1 VNLSGYFLTD
11 DLSNWDKWQVPAGTT
26 IGAGGYLMVWAD
38 NQPTLDTN
46 PLHAGFALSADGE
59 AIGLFAPD
67 GTQVDAVVFGPQEED
82 LSQGSFPNGQPGA
95 IEFLTEATPGSV
107 NVFQPPVFV
116 PQSVVR
122 QPNGWTTVEW
132 NAVVNRSYRI
142 RYKNDL
148 NDAEWQLLG
157 QVLATSP
164 LKSVTDTTS
173 VGVPRRFYLI
183 ELVP

>member
-1 VNLSGYFLTD
+1 
-11 DLSNWDKWQVPAGTT
+11 
-26 IGAGGYLMVWAD
+26 
-38 NQPTLDTN
+38 
-46 PLHAGFALSADGE
+46 
-59 AIGLFAPD
+59 
-67 GTQVDAVVFGPQEED
+67 
-82 LSQGSFPNGQPGA
+82 
-95 IEFLTEATPGSV
+95 
-107 NVFQPPVFV
+107 
-116 PQSVVR
+116 VR